1 MEVLFCSCEAQALAM
16 RVAQTHA
23 RRRGAVK
30 ARGCCSFAQL
40 SSSASDARGAA
51 ARQCWSAV
59 ALMLKSSSSASDARG
74 AAARK
79 RRPIDIRGDHEAMNT
94 VVIGSLRSGIGR
106 TMVNVHDDG
115 PLSIAVLGSGWRRSM
130 QKSKFGCWPA
140 ARRDLPLFWPSEATF
155 LL

>member
-40 SSSASDARGAA
+40 
-51 ARQCWSAV
+51 
-59 ALMLKSSSSASDARG
+59 SSSASDARG